1 MEHESIYLLPVHS
14 KEDKARREREENTRT
29 VQRWVRAHQEKRD
42 ELAELDAKRAELSA
56 EVKTIG
62 RSIRDLNDR
71 NEKLNQFL
79 ALAEEI

>member
-1 MEHESIYLLPVHS
+1 MPNESIYLFPAHS

-29 VQRWVRAHQEKRD
+29 VERWVRAQQEKQAELAALDKRRD
-42 ELAELDAKRAELSA
+42 ELKAE
-56 EVKTIG
+56 TGCIG
-62 RSIRDLNDR
+62 RSIRNMKDR